1 MLDRTLCVAP
11 MMDWTDRHCRFFLR
25 LLSPHSL
32 LYTEMVTAQAI
43 LRGDRERLLGFEEAE
58 HPVALQI
65 GGSDPTMLAEAARIG
80 AGFGYDEINLNVGC
94 PSDRVQSGS
103 FGACLMAEPALVRD
117 CVAAMSEA
125 VDVPVT
131 VKSRIGIDDHDD
143 YEFLAAF
150 VGTVAESGCRVFV
163 VHARKAILSGLSP
176 KENRE
181 VPPLKYD
188 YVHRLKRDFSDLA
201 IVLNGGLA
209 DLGVIRD
216 ELARVDGV
224 MIGREAYHNPY
235 FLARAEEAL
244 FGVVPPERGEVVEAF
259 LPYLQA
265 WLAKGVRLS
274 SMTRHILGLYAG
286 QPGARRWRRRLSEG
300 SANAAGDAETV
311 RLALAE
317 VA

>member
-43 LRGDRERLLGFEEAE
+43 VYGDRVRLLGFDDAE
-58 HPVALQI
+58 HPLALQI
-65 GGSDPTMLAEAARIG
+65 GGSDPAMLADAARIG
-80 AGFGYDEINLNVGC
+80 AEFGYDEINLNVGC

-103 FGACLMAEPALVRD
+103 FGACLMAQPALVRD
-117 CVAAMSEA
+117 CVAAMREA

-150 VGTVAESGCRVFV
+150 VGAVAESGCRVFV

-188 YVHRLKRDFSDLA
+188 YVHRLKRDFPDLT

-209 DLGVIRD
+209 DLGVVRG

-235 FLARAEEAL
+235 FLALAEEAL
-244 FGVVPPERGEVVEAF
+244 YGVAPPDRGVVVEAF

-300 SANAAGDAETV
+300 SANATGDAETV
-311 RLALAE
+311 RRALAE

>member
-1 MLDRTLCVAP
+1 

-25 LLSPHSL
+25 LLSPHAL

-43 LRGDRERLLGFEEAE
+43 LHGDRERLLGFDASE
-58 HPVALQI
+58 HPLALQI
-65 GGSDPTMLAEAARIG
+65 GGSDPAMLAKAARIG
-80 AGFGYDEINLNVGC
+80 AEFGYDEINLNVGC

-103 FGACLMAEPALVRD
+103 FGACLMAEAGLVRD
-117 CVAAMSEA
+117 CVAAMGEV

-143 YEFLAAF
+143 YEFLAGF
-150 VGTVAESGCRVFV
+150 VETVAESGCRVFI

-181 VPPLKYD
+181 IPPLKYD
-188 YVHRLKRDFSDLA
+188 YVHRLKRDFPELTV
-201 IVLNGGLA
+201 VLNGGLR
-209 DLGVIRD
+209 DLGTLRD
-216 ELARVDGV
+216 ELTRVDGA
-224 MIGREAYHNPY
+224 MIGREAYQNPY
-235 FLARAEEAL
+235 FLALAEEAL
-244 FGVVPPERGEVVEAF
+244 FGVAPPGRGAVVEAF

-300 SANAAGDAETV
+300 AANAGGDAETV
-311 RLALAE
+311 RRALAE